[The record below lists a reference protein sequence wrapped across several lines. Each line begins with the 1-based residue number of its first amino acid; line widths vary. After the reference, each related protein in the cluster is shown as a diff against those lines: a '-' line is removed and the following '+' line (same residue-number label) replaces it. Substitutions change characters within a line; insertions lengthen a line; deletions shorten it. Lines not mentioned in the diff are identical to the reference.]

1 MGKQSFHCVNCNQ
14 AIRGD
19 PSSLLVHQFFHKK
32 AGSITCNICQGEFWP
47 TLPSDVQQVTEGVQA
62 LGTNFVFKFL
72 PDGTIQ
78 QHALMHNKTILGD
91 QYILVHSEQKDG
103 KQVSYPP
110 TVKSAVLPLIA
121 QNGEQIVANKETGLN
136 TNNTGNK
143 ESGLDANNKANKE
156 PDLDTTE
163 EANKEQGLK
172 TKKTANK
179 LPNSGAEGKRVSN
192 TDSGCELTDEQNQKV
207 AKSGSNGKSID
218 QVVKNLM
225 SKNENSANNVRKS
238 QSNGTKQF
246 TGSMADNVSSVRSV
260 TAIPTERDDKSAVSV
275 LLGLVNQSR
284 TAMGNKS
291 QK

>member
-14 AIRGD
+14 VIRGD

-32 AGSITCNICQGEFWP
+32 TGSITCNICQGEFWP
-47 TLPSDVQQVTEGVQA
+47 TLPGDVQQVTEGVQA

-78 QHALMHNKTILGD
+78 QHAVMHNKTILGD

-110 TVKSAVLPLIA
+110 TVKSAVLPIIA

-136 TNNTGNK
+136 ANNTGNK
-143 ESGLDANNKANKE
+143 ESGLDANNKAKKE

-163 EANKEQGLK
+163 EANK
-172 TKKTANK
+172 
-179 LPNSGAEGKRVSN
+179 LPNSEAEEKRVSN

-207 AKSGSNGKSID
+207 SKSSNNGKSID

-246 TGSMADNVSSVRSV
+246 TGPMADNVSSVRSV

-284 TAMGNKS
+284 TAMGSKS